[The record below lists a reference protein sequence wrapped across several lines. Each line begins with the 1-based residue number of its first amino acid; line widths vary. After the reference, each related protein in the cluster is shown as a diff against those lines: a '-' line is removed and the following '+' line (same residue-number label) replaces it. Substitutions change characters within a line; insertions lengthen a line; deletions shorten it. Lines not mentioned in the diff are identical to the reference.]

1 MPDEKPKPEPEGT
14 PAPAAPEK
22 PGRPSKKKE
31 EEKEE
36 PKAPRA
42 PKKLE
47 GVKEDFRYIV
57 RMANTDLDGTR
68 SVGYALT
75 AISGVGIRVSEAVA
89 DLAGVPRAERLGN
102 LSDEQTDKIEATL
115 SKLGELFPPWM
126 VNRPKDWESG
136 LDLHLVGAEVEV
148 RLRDDINLM
157 KMIRSYKGVRHETG
171 QKVRGQRTRSNGR
184 TGLTVGV
191 TKKAALEAAKA
202 EKKEGV
208 VGRSEVL
215 PCEVRAAVASV
226 GSGAHQ
232 GGERAP
238 EEIRVEEQEGTL
250 AVAVRLA
257 AVPAAG
263 AGIAGTRADGGQ
275 AGGEGTRTVAAS
287 TRPAR
292 IAASR
297 RHDARR
303 RPRPRRGGD
312 PVAAT
317 ADPDVPEGTCIH
329 AASSAAI
336 HRSWP
341 CLHCGTAGDDPR
353 DPREP
358 HGGERHFVRR
368 ALGDLQRPPPGPAD
382 GPDPDAAARGRRRG

>member
-1 MPDEKPKPEPEGT
+1 
-14 PAPAAPEK
+14 
-22 PGRPSKKKE
+22 
-31 EEKEE
+31 
-36 PKAPRA
+36 
-42 PKKLE
+42 
-47 GVKEDFRYIV
+47 
-57 RMANTDLDGTR
+57 MANTDLDGTR

-102 LSDEQTDKIEATL
+102 LSEEQTDKIEATL

-202 EKKEGV
+202 KKAEEAAPKKEEKKEEKKPAEKKELA

-215 PCEVRAAVASV
+215 PCKVRAAVASL
-226 GSGAHQ
+226 GSGADQ
-232 GGERAP
+232 SGERTP
-238 EEIRVEEQEGTL
+238 EEVRVEEQEGAVAL
-250 AVAVRLA
+250 AVHPE

-263 AGIAGTRADGGQ
+263 ARIAGARADGGQ
-275 AGGEGTRTVAAS
+275 AGGEGARTVAAS

-292 IAASR
+292 TLAAG

-303 RPRPRRGGD
+303 RPRSRRRGD

-317 ADPDVPEGTCIH
+317 ADLDIPQGTRLH

-336 HRSWP
+336 HRPWP
-341 CLHCGTAGDDPR
+341 RLDCGTAGDDPR

-368 ALGDLQRPPPGPAD
+368 ALCDLERPPPGPAD
-382 GPDPDAAARGRRRG
+382 RPGPDAAARGRRRGRGRTGSVR